1 MRAYLR
7 RRTYDF
13 DIRFLISKFS
23 WDSGEQRGIVV
34 VALFGR
40 HEERGSIPRAGSNE
54 LFASGRGG
62 SFLR

>member
-13 DIRFLISKFS
+13 DRFLISNFS
-23 WDSGEQRGIVV
+23 LGSNEQRGLVV

-40 HEERGSIPRAGSNE
+40 HEERGSIPRAGTKV
-54 LFASGRGG
+54 LCSGP
-62 SFLR
+62 LRPPGRS